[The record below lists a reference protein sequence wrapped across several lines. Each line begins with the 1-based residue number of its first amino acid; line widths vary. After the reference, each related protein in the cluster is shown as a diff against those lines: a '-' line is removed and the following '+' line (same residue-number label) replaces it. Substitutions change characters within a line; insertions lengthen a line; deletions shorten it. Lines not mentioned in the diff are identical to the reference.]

1 MNQISQISKP
11 LKGAAYMVG
20 AGIAFAAINVITQ
33 TVTGSPD
40 YGGMGF
46 RPQSDAFW
54 QYFIGLIVALPF
66 IWRNGFG
73 SLKTHNP
80 VLHIIRVVLS
90 ALGVQA
96 FVMGLSHGVPI
107 WQVIALVMTSPF
119 FILIGA
125 TFFLG
130 ENVNADRWIAA
141 FIGFVGAMIVL
152 QPWST
157 GFNAWSLAPIAAA
170 MLWGAASL
178 ITKKLTGTESSETIT
193 MWLLLLLSPINF
205 VLSAY
210 SGFEW
215 PHGNILWLLVVG
227 GAIQFVAQY
236 FLTKAYSKADASF
249 LQPFDDLRL
258 PFNVIAG
265 FLAFHYLPE
274 GNLWVGIA
282 LIMAASAFLLWR
294 NNAKS
299 VVLA

>member
-1 MNQISQISKP
+1 MNQISLKSP
-11 LKGAAYMVG
+11 ALKGAAYMIG

-33 TVTGSPD
+33 TVTGV
-40 YGGMGF
+40 MGF
-46 RPQSDAFW
+46 KPQSDAFW
-54 QYFIGLIVALPF
+54 QYFIGLIVAMPF
-66 IWRNGFG
+66 IWRNGLG
-73 SLKTHNP
+73 AMKTDQP

-96 FVMGLSHGVPI
+96 FVMGLAHGVQI

-130 ENVNADRWIAA
+130 EDVHMDRWIAA
-141 FIGFVGAMIVL
+141 VIGFVGAMIVL

-157 GFNAWSLAPIAAA
+157 GFNMWSLAPIAASI
-170 MLWGAASL
+170 LWGAASL
-178 ITKKLTGTESSETIT
+178 MTKKLTGTESSETIT
-193 MWLLLLLSPINF
+193 MWLLLLLSPLNLG
-205 VLSAY
+205 LSAY
-210 SGFEW
+210 AGFEW
-215 PHGNILWLLVVG
+215 PQGNILWLLLVG

-294 NNAKS
+294 NNAKAA
-299 VVLA
+299 VTV

>member
-1 MNQISQISKP
+1 MNQLSQISKP

-33 TVTGSPD
+33 TVTGDAS
-40 YGGMGF
+40 YGGLGF

-66 IWRNGFG
+66 IWRSGFG
-73 SLKTHNP
+73 ALKTDQP

-96 FVMGLSHGVPI
+96 FVMGLAHGVPI

-141 FIGFVGAMIVL
+141 VVGFAGAMIVL

-170 MLWGAASL
+170 VLWGAASL
-178 ITKKLTGTESSETIT
+178 MTKKLTGTESSETIT

-205 VLSAY
+205 VLSA
-210 SGFEW
+210 SVGFEW

-236 FLTKAYSKADASF
+236 FMTKAYSNADASF

-294 NNAKS
+294 SNAKS
-299 VVLA
+299 AVAA